1 MSMGW
6 TSLELAALLLAV
18 EFALLAW
25 LGPVLILR
33 RSRQQVAS
41 EETQAS
47 ALLNDA
53 VKKEPSRRDALTTI
67 FASTYQLEGDEL
79 EQKINEFVEREQAF
93 YEVMTSVY
101 LDRDGSRLHEIPD
114 ELTKLISP
122 WVRMTPNN
130 MVDKAS
136 LDDLVN
142 ENDTLSSE
150 LDETRRNMD
159 ELMAEYQGAF
169 DKGEKLSAL
178 QVPTPAGAAPT
189 EESERDDLA
198 AAAQTG
204 PAIDIG
210 ADDDM
215 HSDLADGGDAG
226 PTAVTPDAEADLTAS
241 ADAAGETPPAADPLP
256 TDNSPPADDESV
268 PAKDDLEALFSA
280 EIETLNETESE
291 LA

>member
-25 LGPVLILR
+25 LGPILILR
-33 RSRQQVAS
+33 RSRQVAVS

-47 ALLNDA
+47 ALLDD
-53 VKKEPSRRDALTTI
+53 VVQKEPSRRDALATI

-79 EQKINEFVEREQAF
+79 DGKINEFVEREQAF

-101 LDRDGSRLHEIPD
+101 LDRDGQRLHEIPD

-136 LDDLVN
+136 LDDLAN
-142 ENDTLSSE
+142 ENDALSSE
-150 LDETRRNMD
+150 LNETKRNMD
-159 ELMAEYQGAF
+159 ELMAEYQSAF
-169 DKGEKLSAL
+169 DKGPKLSAS
-178 QVPTPAGAAPT
+178 QVPARAAEAPADVGQG
-189 EESERDDLA
+189 DDLDLA
-198 AAAQTG
+198 AQAG
-204 PAIDIG
+204 VAIDIG
-210 ADDDM
+210 VDDD
-215 HSDLADGGDAG
+215 SPIDLADVSNGGQ
-226 PTAVTPDAEADLTAS
+226 TAVTAGVEPSLTAS

-256 TDNSPPADDESV
+256 QENSAPAEDDGE
-268 PAKDDLEALFSA
+268 PGKGDLEALSS
-280 EIETLNETESE
+280 EEVEMPNETESE
-291 LA
+291 PA